1 MKHISILVPLG
12 HTSVVNIEGSL
23 QILSEVNGFL
33 AALDRPPLFTIE
45 LVGLE
50 KDNSQRN
57 GLFSIRPD
65 KLLSEVPK
73 TDLIIIP
80 AMHGDQCE
88 AMELNKAFIPWIKEQ
103 YNHGAELA
111 AFCIGAFFLAGTGL
125 MKGKQC
131 ATHWKFAN
139 EFRHMFPDVNLVDD
153 KIMTEEDGIY
163 TSGGA
168 YSWLNL
174 TVYLIEKYAGREVAI
189 LTSKAYMIDIDRTSQ
204 SPFIM
209 FEGQKTH
216 EDEPIKKAQEYIERN
231 FEEKITVNQLAAMFA
246 LGRRNLERRFKK
258 SHVEHGDRIYPA
270 RKDRSGEKRFGD
282 QPQKRERADVRR
294 RVQRHQGIPHRVQ
307 TRNRSFSHRIPQ
319 QIQPGSRDGAD
330 GVNYVV
336 FTPTICRESNPRVRA
351 NAGTFTGV
359 IRH

>member
-33 AALDRPPLFTIE
+33 AALDRPPLFTVE

-65 KLLSEVPK
+65 KLLGEVPK

-88 AMELNKAFIPWIKEQ
+88 ALEMNKAFIPWIKDQ
-103 YNHGAELA
+103 YNRGAELA

-139 EFRHMFPDVNLVDD
+139 EFRNMFPDVNLVDD

-189 LTSKAYMIDIDRTSQ
+189 LASKAYMIDIDRTSQ

-258 SHVEHGDRIYPA
+258 ATSNTVVEYIQRVKIEVAKKGLETS
-270 RKDRSGEKRFGD
+270 RKSVNELMYDVGYNDTKAFRTVFKRVTGLS
-282 QPQKRERADVRR
+282 PIEYRNKYNKEAVMA
-294 RVQRHQGIPHRVQ
+294 Q
-307 TRNRSFSHRIPQ
+307 T
-319 QIQPGSRDGAD
+319 A
-330 GVNYVV
+330 
-336 FTPTICRESNPRVRA
+336 
-351 NAGTFTGV
+351 
-359 IRH
+359 

>member
-258 SHVEHGDRIYPA
+258 KP
-270 RKDRSGEKRFGD
+270 
-282 QPQKRERADVRR
+282 RR
-294 RVQRHQGIPHRVQ
+294 
-307 TRNRSFSHRIPQ
+307 TR
-319 QIQPGSRDGAD
+319 
-330 GVNYVV
+330 
-336 FTPTICRESNPRVRA
+336 
-351 NAGTFTGV
+351 
-359 IRH
+359 